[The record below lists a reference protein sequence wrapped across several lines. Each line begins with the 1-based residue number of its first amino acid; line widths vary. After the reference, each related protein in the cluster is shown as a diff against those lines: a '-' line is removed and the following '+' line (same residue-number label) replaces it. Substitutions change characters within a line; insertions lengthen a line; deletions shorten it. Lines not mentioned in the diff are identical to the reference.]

1 MSTTFSV
8 IVPIYKVEKYLN
20 KCIDS
25 ILKQTFQDFELI
37 LVDDGSP
44 DKCPKICD
52 EYAKKDKRVR
62 VIHKENAG
70 LVAAR
75 NTGIKEAKGDYI
87 CYVDGDDWISENLLQ
102 TVWSKA
108 VSKYDVEMVVY
119 SAVRQFT
126 DTQEQ
131 IPKSVPEGLYNKDK
145 LRSDVY
151 PYMMY
156 DSRKPF
162 CTGLIFPV
170 AWNKIFK
177 RDFLLKHYCQEERIR
192 MGEDNAFVF
201 ECLYAAENVFFCDDI
216 LYIYNQ
222 LNVESMV
229 HSYDPNRFD
238 NNKLLTD
245 YIERRIGKRDPIIDE
260 QINAFKAY
268 WLIMAVVHE
277 IKSKRKITVAS
288 KHIRLKIKE
297 TEVLKGIKCDGLP
310 KSAKMYLILL
320 NMHLYIPALLAA
332 KLITVIRGK
341 AFSDNVGYVYQGSRW
356 NMYAH
361 SMYYE
366 LLGETGIVGIVLFGF
381 FMLYSLVY
389 SLRLFKNSCLSNVW
403 KGLLWF
409 SISLQILFIVY
420 GYSGNVLYDKAQL
433 FTYLSS
439 ISMLIAVSYH
449 AFNET
454 EILI

>member
-108 VSKYDVEMVVY
+108 VSKYNVEMVVY

-126 DTQEQ
+126 DIQEQ

-268 WLIMAVVHE
+268 WLIMAVFHE

-341 AFSDNVGYVYQGSRW
+341 
-356 NMYAH
+356 
-361 SMYYE
+361 
-366 LLGETGIVGIVLFGF
+366 
-381 FMLYSLVY
+381 
-389 SLRLFKNSCLSNVW
+389 
-403 KGLLWF
+403 
-409 SISLQILFIVY
+409 
-420 GYSGNVLYDKAQL
+420 
-433 FTYLSS
+433 
-439 ISMLIAVSYH
+439 
-449 AFNET
+449 
-454 EILI
+454 

>member
-1 MSTTFSV
+1 MSTIFSV

-102 TVWSKA
+102 IVWSKA

-177 RDFLLKHYCQEERIR
+177 RDFLLNHYCQEERIR

-268 WLIMAVVHE
+268 WLIMAVFHE
-277 IKSKRKITVAS
+277 VKSKRKITVAS

-341 AFSDNVGYVYQGSRW
+341 
-356 NMYAH
+356 
-361 SMYYE
+361 
-366 LLGETGIVGIVLFGF
+366 
-381 FMLYSLVY
+381 
-389 SLRLFKNSCLSNVW
+389 
-403 KGLLWF
+403 
-409 SISLQILFIVY
+409 
-420 GYSGNVLYDKAQL
+420 
-433 FTYLSS
+433 
-439 ISMLIAVSYH
+439 
-449 AFNET
+449 
-454 EILI
+454 

>member
-156 DSRKPF
+156 VRANHF
-162 CTGLIFPV
+162 VRGLFFQQL
-170 AWNKIFK
+170 WNKIFK

-216 LYIYNQ
+216 LYIYN
-222 LNVESMV
+222 
-229 HSYDPNRFD
+229 P
-238 NNKLLTD
+238 
-245 YIERRIGKRDPIIDE
+245 IE
-260 QINAFKAY
+260 
-268 WLIMAVVHE
+268 
-277 IKSKRKITVAS
+277 
-288 KHIRLKIKE
+288 
-297 TEVLKGIKCDGLP
+297 C
-310 KSAKMYLILL
+310 
-320 NMHLYIPALLAA
+320 
-332 KLITVIRGK
+332 
-341 AFSDNVGYVYQGSRW
+341 
-356 NMYAH
+356 
-361 SMYYE
+361 
-366 LLGETGIVGIVLFGF
+366 
-381 FMLYSLVY
+381 
-389 SLRLFKNSCLSNVW
+389 
-403 KGLLWF
+403 
-409 SISLQILFIVY
+409 
-420 GYSGNVLYDKAQL
+420 
-433 FTYLSS
+433 
-439 ISMLIAVSYH
+439 
-449 AFNET
+449 
-454 EILI
+454 